1 MNIFEV
7 DLHSLSREKLDS
19 IMTFQ
24 ISTLSNRKITAE
36 DVENINTEKGI
47 KVREILNTV
56 KDIIGVDTIDDV
68 MNYYKEKMREF
79 ENELKKSN
87 GRTDEVGRYR
97 PRPDIVIKRQK

>member
-1 MNIFEV
+1 
-7 DLHSLSREKLDS
+7 
-19 IMTFQ
+19 MTFQ

-87 GRTDEVGRYR
+87 GRTYEVGRYR